1 MKVKS
6 LVSLLLSAA
15 LLTALTGCFN
25 HNQIAGPGNV
35 NPQITTGSISA
46 IDGPSDVNP
55 DVANQEETVSIASN
69 LKIISEN
76 GENLQLC
83 QHHVID
89 FYFQVPLEG
98 LTCLDAQ
105 GNPLAVDQLTANQAA
120 TLTFT
125 GELPQQESLNFAGM
139 VDRYTYVFPADQV
152 VSLQLTDTQA
162 QEILCP
168 LGDLQANQLTKLE
181 MENQNLYLPSFTS
194 LSSPDLEEVV
204 MQLTAIRA
212 TVQPQ
217 PDLEADTGTPT
228 VLRLTYSDGSQMLV
242 KIHSRTNFQLTL
254 QTGEETE
261 YYCVRSCYLDG
272 IRNTIHTALK
282 YPEWR
287 S

>member
-1 MKVKS
+1 MKLKS

>member
-69 LKIISEN
+69 LKIISED

-168 LGDLQANQLTKLE
+168 LGDLQANQLTKPE
-181 MENQNLYLPSFTS
+181 VENQNLYPPSFTS
-194 LSSPDLEEVV
+194 LASPDLEEVV

>member
-1 MKVKS
+1 
-6 LVSLLLSAA
+6 
-15 LLTALTGCFN
+15 
-25 HNQIAGPGNV
+25 
-35 NPQITTGSISA
+35 
-46 IDGPSDVNP
+46 
-55 DVANQEETVSIASN
+55 
-69 LKIISEN
+69 
-76 GENLQLC
+76 
-83 QHHVID
+83 
-89 FYFQVPLEG
+89 
-98 LTCLDAQ
+98 
-105 GNPLAVDQLTANQAA
+105 
-120 TLTFT
+120 
-125 GELPQQESLNFAGM
+125 
-139 VDRYTYVFPADQV
+139 
-152 VSLQLTDTQA
+152 
-162 QEILCP
+162 
-168 LGDLQANQLTKLE
+168 
-181 MENQNLYLPSFTS
+181 
-194 LSSPDLEEVV
+194 

>member
-69 LKIISEN
+69 LKIISED

-181 MENQNLYLPSFTS
+181 VENQNLYPPSFTS

-212 TVQPQ
+212 TVQP
-217 PDLEADTGTPT
+217 
-228 VLRLTYSDGSQMLV
+228 
-242 KIHSRTNFQLTL
+242 
-254 QTGEETE
+254 
-261 YYCVRSCYLDG
+261 
-272 IRNTIHTALK
+272 
-282 YPEWR
+282 
-287 S
+287 

>member
-6 LVSLLLSAA
+6 IVPLLLSAA

-25 HNQIAGPGNV
+25 HDQIVGPGDV
-35 NPQITTGSISA
+35 GPQITTGSISA
-46 IDGPSDVNP
+46 TDGPSDVNP
-55 DVANQEETVSIASN
+55 DVASQEETVSIASN
-69 LKIISEN
+69 LKIISED

-89 FYFQVPLEG
+89 FYFQVPLKG

-139 VDRYTYVFPADQV
+139 VDRYTYVLPAGQV

-181 MENQNLYLPSFTS
+181 VENQNLYPPSFTS
-194 LSSPDLEEVV
+194 LSSPDLEKVV
-204 MQLTAIRA
+204 THLTAIRA

-242 KIHSRTNFQLTL
+242 KIHSWTNFQLTL

-272 IRNTIHTALK
+272 IRNTIHTALE

>member
-69 LKIISEN
+69 LKIISED

-105 GNPLAVDQLTANQAA
+105 GNPMAVDQLTANQAA

-181 MENQNLYLPSFTS
+181 VENQNLYPPSFTS